1 MQTLFPVLP
10 IPYLL
15 LYDTE
20 PLSTSDQLDSQPRGQ
35 AEKKGNAKK
44 TPEEAVGKDE
54 GPRIREMDVIR
65 RGLKVNYCYVDVD
78 VDGLLSPIEALDS

>member
-10 IPYLL
+10 IPY

-35 AEKKGNAKK
+35 AEKKGNARI
-44 TPEEAVGKDE
+44 TPEEAVRTDE

-65 RGLKVNYCYVDVD
+65 MGAKVNYCYVDVD
-78 VDGLLSPIEALDS
+78 VDGLLSPSEALDP